1 MVTKKQGKQ
10 MIEEIVGRYD
20 SVEKDEHLIKERIL
34 SEQDI
39 ATKFVLPLL
48 QALNWD
54 PFKVTQEGSE
64 IHEKGF
70 RERDIEASPQ
80 EKARRGGLPDF
91 SLRRIGSKVP
101 FFVEVK
107 HPTLHLNPERDLKK
121 YKDGHLVLL
130 TSFKESMLV
139 RIGKGNKREVCERF
153 EAHSPEFYIKKF
165 DNPYHYISNSYE
177 AEAARSALKA
187 WRHGHR

>member
-1 MVTKKQGKQ
+1 LK
-10 MIEEIVGRYD
+10 
-20 SVEKDEHLIKERIL
+20 
-34 SEQDI
+34 
-39 ATKFVLPLL
+39 
-48 QALNWD
+48 QAL
-54 PFKVTQEGSE
+54 KKRQEE
-64 IHEKGF
+64 
-70 RERDIEASPQ
+70 
-80 EKARRGGLPDF
+80 GGLPDF

-139 RIGKGNKREVCERF
+139 RIGKGNKKEVCERF

-165 DNPYHYISNSYE
+165 DNLYHYISNSYE